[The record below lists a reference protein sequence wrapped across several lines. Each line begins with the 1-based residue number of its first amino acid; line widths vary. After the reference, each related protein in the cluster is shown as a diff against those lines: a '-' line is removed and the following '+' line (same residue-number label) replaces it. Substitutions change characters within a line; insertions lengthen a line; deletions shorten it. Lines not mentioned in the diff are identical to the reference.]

1 MNNVIITKN
10 QEITLENRG
19 ILILKPADHVATGGE
34 GSVYKPSNDTI
45 IKIYSDPQKM
55 QKDGMAAKIGL
66 LKKIQHQF
74 IVAPKGLVYKNQHP
88 IGYYMK
94 FEEGI
99 PLARVFTTAY
109 QQRENFTNKD
119 SLSLVDGMK
128 TVVETAHKH
137 NAILVDANEL
147 NWLVSRKTKLAE
159 PRVIDVDSWAISN
172 WKPSVIMPSI
182 RDWHTHGFNEQS
194 DWFSFA
200 VVSFQVFTGIHP
212 YKGMLVGYKPNDI
225 EERMKKNLSV
235 FTQGVRLNAAVRDIS
250 KIPGPLLDWYES
262 VFQNGTRVQPPS
274 PYNTT
279 NKTPK
284 AAIVQKTISTTSS
297 GLLVLDVIFDGKN
310 DIPVQVY
317 SCGVVRFRSGK
328 MVNLT
333 NGKFFN
339 KMFEEQ
345 SEVVSTQWG
354 YLVGE
359 INKEKELSFSL
370 VSNDGHVKN
379 LPNIL
384 RGTKLVR
391 MFNRLFVVTAQRLS
405 EVTVKKFS
413 EPLLVVQN
421 TWQVLG
427 QSTNWFNGVGVQDA
441 MGASYLIVP
450 FDENACQYVR
460 TPNLDGKRVI
470 NAIAGNRY
478 VALAVL
484 EPKTGLYKKY
494 EFVFNKDYT
503 DFQCTI
509 TDISTPDLNI
519 AVLPKGVC
527 TTLVDDGKLQIK
539 VPINGVENHV
549 NDTKIDSSFVL
560 YNWENRVL
568 AITGSKVWSVSLKP

>member
-1 MNNVIITKN
+1 MNNAIITKN
-10 QEITLENRG
+10 QEITLENRCS
-19 ILILKPADHVATGGE
+19 LILKPSDHVATGGE
-34 GSVYKPSNDTI
+34 GSVYKPSSDTI
-45 IKIYSDPQKM
+45 IKIYSDTKKM

-74 IVAPKGLVYKNQHP
+74 IVAPKGLVYKNQQP

-94 FEEGI
+94 FEEGV

-119 SLSLVDGMK
+119 NLNLVDGMK

-137 NAILVDANEL
+137 SAVLVDANEL
-147 NWLVSRKTKLAE
+147 NWLVSRKGKYAE

-212 YKGMLVGYKPNDI
+212 YKGMLNGFKPNDI

-235 FTQGVRLNAAVRDIS
+235 FAPNVRLNAAVRDIS
-250 KIPGPLLDWYES
+250 KIPGPLLNWYES
-262 VFQNGTRVQPPS
+262 VFQNGLRVQPPS
-274 PYNTT
+274 PYDVT

-284 AAIVQKTISTTSS
+284 AAVIQKAITTPS
-297 GLLVLDVIFDGKN
+297 GLLIMDVLFDSIN

-317 SCGVVRFRSGK
+317 PCGVARLRSGK
-328 MVNLT
+328 IVNL
-333 NGKFFN
+333 NNKKFFN
-339 KMFEEQ
+339 KSFSDEC
-345 SEVVSTQWG
+345 EVVSTEWG
-354 YLVGE
+354 YLVAE
-359 INKEKELSFSL
+359 IDKVQGLVFSL
-370 VSNDGHVKN
+370 VSNDGQVTA
-379 LPNIL
+379 LPSIL
-384 RGTKLVR
+384 KSNKLVR
-391 MFNRLFVVTAQRLS
+391 MFNRLFVVTPQGLS
-405 EVTVKKFS
+405 EVIVKKFS
-413 EPLLVVQN
+413 DPLLVVQK

-441 MGASYLIVP
+441 MGAMYLIAP
-450 FDENACQYVR
+450 FDESACQYVR

-470 NAIAGNRY
+470 NAISGNRY
-478 VALAVL
+478 VALVVL
-484 EPKTGLYKKY
+484 ETKTGLYKKY
-494 EFVFNKDYT
+494 EFVFNKEYT
-503 DFQCTI
+503 EYQCTI
-509 TDISTPDLNI
+509 VDISTPDLNI

-527 TTLVDDGKLQIK
+527 ATFVDDGRLQIK
-539 VPINGVENHV
+539 VPISGIENHI
-549 NDTKIDSSFVL
+549 NDTKIDNSFVL

-568 AITGSKVWSVSLKP
+568 AITGSKIWSVSLKP